1 MAERV
6 MYRLFPA
13 FVDRVAGRRLAIEV
27 TVSTVSRVVVTFF
40 DRKPLFDV
48 WLDLSSEYVAY
59 RS

>member
-48 WLDLSSEYVAY
+48 WLD
-59 RS
+59 